1 MTTKSKHHHYGRAKK
16 GWTSLSLKISP
27 QAKTRLMEHS
37 QALGVEVG
45 AFLNAFIL
53 GKLDPEPHYSLPPAP
68 AIGGSSML
76 YWLNVEVKDLE
87 RRNHIYALLSQASAT
102 GPDVPDFLEE
112 LESNN
117 RKGDLL
123 RRCIR
128 SLRGSYEPAEGMDAL
143 TWLHCKTIA
152 QNLAEGMYEDCKR
165 GQPKAPQPPKAG
177 QRPTTGARR
186 S

>member
-1 MTTKSKHHHYGRAKK
+1 MTTKSKHHHRGRAKK

-27 QAKTRLMEHS
+27 QAKTRLMGHS

-53 GKLDPEPHYSLPPAP
+53 ERLDPEPQYSLPPSP
-68 AIGGSSML
+68 ASGGSSML
-76 YWLNVEVKDLE
+76 LWLNGEGRDPE
-87 RRNHIYALLSQASAT
+87 RRKHIDALLSHASAIDPD
-102 GPDVPDFLEE
+102 GPGFLEE
-112 LESNN
+112 LESNP

-128 SLRGSYEPAEGMDAL
+128 SLRGAYEPAEGMDAL

-152 QNLAEGMYEDCKR
+152 QRLTEGLYEDCKR
-165 GQPKAPQPPKAG
+165 GQPKAQQPQKARQPPA
-177 QRPTTGARR
+177 TGARR
-186 S
+186 P